1 MPWFERR
8 TQSSGKLA
16 LGLFVLLVS
25 WLLAGCAPAAKGSE
39 PPEIHYGEDL
49 CSDCGMIINEP
60 RFASGYTYEAEPG
73 RFESFIFDDIGDML
87 LHMQKKQALKPV
99 GWWVHDFDSEEW
111 IDATAAYYVMSDQIK
126 TPMFHGIIAYKDQAA
141 AQQKADEVGAA
152 VLDWGNVRV
161 EAAMMQHHQH

>member
-1 MPWFERR
+1 MVRLERGTR
-8 TQSSGKLA
+8 SSRMLA
-16 LGLFVLLVS
+16 LGLLVVLVG
-25 WLLAGCAPAAKGSE
+25 WLLAGCAPVAKGTE

-60 RFASGYTYEAEPG
+60 KFAAAYTHEAEPG

-87 LHMQKKQALKPV
+87 VHMQKNQTLKPV

-111 IDATAAYYVMSDQIK
+111 IDATTAFYVMSDQIK
-126 TPMFHGIIAYKDQAA
+126 TPMFHGIVAYKDQAA

-152 VLDWGNVRV
+152 VLDWDKVRV